1 MADHMNFNRSPEPTL
16 GVEWE
21 IGLIDPETR
30 DLTPR
35 AADMI
40 KLMSARRPDL
50 QLEPEFL
57 KNTVEMVTG
66 VCHTVPEA
74 VAELSSGL
82 DSLRECADEMGVRLW
97 SAGSHPFS
105 DWREQEVSDKSPYTE
120 IIRRTRFWGRQMLI
134 WGLHVHVGVS
144 HEAKVW
150 PIINAL
156 MTNYPHLLALSAGSP
171 GWNGLDTGY
180 ASNRTMLYQQLP
192 TAGAPYG
199 FNTWSQWTEYLRQQ
213 DKSGVID
220 HTGSMH
226 FDIRPSAKWGTIEVR
241 VSDAPSNLRELAA
254 LTALTHCL
262 VVYYDRAFEAGE
274 TLPSLQPWHVREN
287 KWRAARYGMEAD
299 IICSRNTDTVSV
311 VDDIRRIVGVL
322 EPLAGELGCAAE
334 LDMVHGIIDRGAA
347 YRRQRK
353 LMEKTGDWRDV
364 VDLTCTELVNGRP

>member
-21 IGLIDPETR
+21 IGLIDPDTR

-35 AADMI
+35 SSDMI
-40 KLMSARRPDL
+40 ELMSKKRPDL
-50 QLEPEFL
+50 QVEPEFL

-74 VAELSSGL
+74 VAELGSGL
-82 DSLRECADEMGVRLW
+82 DSLHESAGELGVRLW

-105 DWREQEVSDKSPYTE
+105 DWRDQEVSDKSPYTE
-120 IIRRTRFWGRQMLI
+120 IIRRTKFWGRQMLI

-156 MTNYPHLLALSAGSP
+156 MTNYPHLLALSAASP

-213 DKSGVID
+213 EKSGVID

-226 FDIRPSAKWGTIEVR
+226 FDIRPSAKWGTIEIR

-274 TLPSLQPWHVREN
+274 TLPSLQPWHIREN
-287 KWRAARYGMEAD
+287 KWRAARHGLEAD
-299 IICSRNTDTVSV
+299 IICSRNTDKVSV
-311 VDDIRRIVGVL
+311 ADDIVRIVTVL
-322 EPLAGELGCAAE
+322 EPLAEELGCAEE
-334 LDMVHGIIDRGAA
+334 LAIVHEIIDRGAS
-347 YRRQRK
+347 YRRQRE
-353 LMEKTGDWRDV
+353 LYERTGDWRDV
-364 VDLTCTELVNGRP
+364 VDLICDEMERGRP